1 MRLLVLEAHRTL
13 EWTHVEKEVTS
24 AMKERIKDVFDR
36 SNGNVKAF
44 FDELN
49 KVTGIRVKLISDIR
63 THLEEQGFFTAP
75 PTMQELVEEGKKF
88 FEGTDA
94 KEKASGLAS
103 LFHAYLSKK
112 MLHAN
117 E

>member
-1 MRLLVLEAHRTL
+1 MRALRPL
-13 EWTHVEKEVTS
+13 EWTHVEKEVTP

-36 SNGNVKAF
+36 SNGNVKVF
-44 FDELN
+44 FDGLN
-49 KVTGIRVKLISDIR
+49 KVTGIRGKFISDIR
-63 THLEEQGFFTAP
+63 THLEEQGFFTSP
-75 PTMQELVEEGKKF
+75 PTMQELVEDGKKF

-94 KEKASGLAS
+94 KEKASSLAS